1 MTTVCFKVMEET
13 KDSFCFMVFE
23 YEKTKRACSAYRYM
37 EAIQT
42 LPVRKE
48 LKKAFNILLILNLV

>member
-1 MTTVCFKVMEET
+1 MEET